1 MSEGISSPT
10 RVSVST
16 RKKKKKRKSACQAY
30 SSVEINIKCRRG
42 SPERTAVLPFFILL
56 ETEMVEDKVCQLLPS
71 HLSKK
76 HYVTNHFLRAR
87 AIWTSTL
94 QGKCS
99 VGSFKESQTVLFLVV
114 QPTRLK
120 HW

>member
-1 MSEGISSPT
+1 MSESVSSPT
-10 RVSVST
+10 RVSVTT
-16 RKKKKKRKSACQAY
+16 RKKKKKKSACLAH

-56 ETEMVEDKVCQLLPS
+56 ETEMVEDKVCQLHPS

-76 HYVTNHFLRAR
+76 HLVINHFLRAC

-94 QGKCS
+94 
-99 VGSFKESQTVLFLVV
+99 
-114 QPTRLK
+114 
-120 HW
+120 

>member
-1 MSEGISSPT
+1 MSESVSSPT
-10 RVSVST
+10 RVSVTT
-16 RKKKKKRKSACQAY
+16 RKKKKKKSACLAH
-30 SSVEINIKCRRG
+30 SSVEIIIKCRRG
-42 SPERTAVLPFFILL
+42 SPERTVFL
-56 ETEMVEDKVCQLLPS
+56 ETEMVEDKVCQLHPS

-76 HYVTNHFLRAR
+76 HYVINHFLRAC

-94 QGKCS
+94 QGKYS
-99 VGSFKESQTVLFLVV
+99 IVSFKESQTVLFLVV

>member
-1 MSEGISSPT
+1 MSESVSSPT
-10 RVSVST
+10 RVSVTT
-16 RKKKKKRKSACQAY
+16 RKKKKKKSACLAH
-30 SSVEINIKCRRG
+30 SSVEIIIKCRRG

-76 HYVTNHFLRAR
+76 HYVINHFLRAC

-94 QGKCS
+94 QGKYS
-99 VGSFKESQTVLFLVV
+99 IVSFKESQTVLFLVV

-120 HW
+120 NW